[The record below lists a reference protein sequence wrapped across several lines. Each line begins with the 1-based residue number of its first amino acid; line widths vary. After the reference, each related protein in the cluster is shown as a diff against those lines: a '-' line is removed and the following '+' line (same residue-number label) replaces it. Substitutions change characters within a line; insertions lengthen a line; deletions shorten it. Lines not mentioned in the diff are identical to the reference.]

1 MKQVAI
7 AIAVAAVASV
17 AVCATSQATPI
28 APVPAAVTTG
38 TDHLVAYM
46 YNGQPMRTAGMGI
59 IKIIGTGAMA
69 GTITDNRQR
78 WVVNL
83 AGRLLHA
90 PDGENDDVRHAG

>member
-1 MKQVAI
+1 MKQVSI

-46 YNGQPMRTAGMGI
+46 YNGQSYAY
-59 IKIIGTGAMA
+59 
-69 GTITDNRQR
+69 R
-78 WVVNL
+78 WHGHYYNHRYWRN
-83 AGRLLHA
+83 GRYYY
-90 PDGENDDVRHAG
+90 R